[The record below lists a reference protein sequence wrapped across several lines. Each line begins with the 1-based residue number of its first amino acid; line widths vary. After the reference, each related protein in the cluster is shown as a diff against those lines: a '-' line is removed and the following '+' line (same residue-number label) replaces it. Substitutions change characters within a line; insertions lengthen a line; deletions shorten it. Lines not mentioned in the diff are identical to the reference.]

1 MLRLNTLIFNRD
13 KIKPINQKY
22 PKSIMENTNTLDLI
36 TGGIALLILIGGML
50 MMFTTIFT
58 TKKNK

>member
-1 MLRLNTLIFNRD
+1 MLRRYNLIFNRD

-22 PKSIMENTNTLDLI
+22 PKPIMENTNTLDLI